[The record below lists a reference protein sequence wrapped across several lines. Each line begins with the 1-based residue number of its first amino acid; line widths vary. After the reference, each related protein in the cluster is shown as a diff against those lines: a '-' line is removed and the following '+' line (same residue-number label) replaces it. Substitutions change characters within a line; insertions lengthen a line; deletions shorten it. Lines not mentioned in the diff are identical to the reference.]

1 MNPSLRNAPIL
12 ALGAALV
19 GAAGLTGCNADSFI
33 DPSVV
38 GRWERTPTRVPI
50 LTSIAV
56 IEDPEYVV
64 VEPSSIQ
71 PSDLIPESDP
81 YIIGPGDIITLTV
94 YDLIQV
100 GVPEQYPRQV
110 DSNGFIEVPQLGR
123 FRVAGLTE
131 DEVVQR
137 VKEKAAAFI
146 DDPLVSAVTET
157 RRQQTFHIM
166 GGVPEPGPYLIP
178 SADYKLL
185 EALISGGWS
194 SGGAADKVYVIR
206 QVALTPEAAGD
217 VPANNGA
224 APGQQQEPDEDLLD
238 VIDDLSQP
246 SPGAFEAQPD
256 QPDPVV
262 DLITG
267 ERERPENRQPAAAS
281 PSSPT
286 RWVFRDGRWIRVQS
300 VGPVRVTP
308 PGQTPDP
315 LADATGLVTQRVIEV
330 PVKPLL
336 QGDARYNII
345 VRPGDVIRV
354 PLAQSGVVYIGGQV
368 ARPGSFNLPTSGK
381 LTLTRAIT
389 ASGGLNTIAIPERVD
404 LTRIVGT
411 NEQATVMLNLR
422 AIAEGTQPDIY
433 LKPDDHINIG
443 TNFWATPLA
452 VIRNGFRASY
462 GFGFLLD
469 RNFGNDVFGAPPT
482 NIR

>member
-1 MNPSLRNAPIL
+1 MNLSTRRAPFAVL
-12 ALGAALV
+12 SAALV
-19 GAAGLTGCNADSFI
+19 AALAGCNADSFM
-33 DPSVV
+33 DPSVT

-56 IEDPEYVV
+56 IEDPEYAV
-64 VEPSSIQ
+64 VEPSQIQ

-100 GVPEQYPRQV
+100 GVPEQYQRLV
-110 DSNGFIEVPQLGR
+110 DQNGDIEVPQLGR

-131 DEVVQR
+131 DGVVQR
-137 VKEKAAAFI
+137 VKERAAAFI
-146 DDPLVSAVTET
+146 DDPLVSAVIET

-166 GGVPEPGPYLIP
+166 GGIPEPGPYIIP
-178 SADYKLL
+178 SSDYKLL
-185 EALISGGWS
+185 EALIAGGWS
-194 SGGAADKVYVIR
+194 SGGGADRVYIIR
-206 QVALTPEAAGD
+206 QVALTPEAAGS
-217 VPANNGA
+217 VPNGNGA
-224 APGQQQEPDEDLLD
+224 ENGAGDAEPSEDLLD

-246 SPGAFEAQPD
+246 SPGSFEAQPD
-256 QPDPVV
+256 QPDPMI
-262 DLITG
+262 DLISGDRNDT
-267 ERERPENRQPAAAS
+267 EARQPEAAS
-281 PSSPT
+281 PASPT
-286 RWVFRDGRWIRVQS
+286 RWVFRDGRWIRVQTIA
-300 VGPVRVTP
+300 PVRVTP

-315 LADATGLVTQRVIEV
+315 LADVTGMVTQRVIEV
-330 PVKPLL
+330 PTKPLV

-354 PLAQSGVVYIGGQV
+354 PLAQSGVVYIGGQI
-368 ARPGSFNLPTSGK
+368 ARPGSFNLPASGK
-381 LTLTRAIT
+381 LTLRRAID
-389 ASGGLNTIAIPERVD
+389 AAGGLNTIAIPERVD

-452 VIRNGFRASY
+452 VVRNGFRASY

-482 NIR
+482 NVSR